1 MENNSITK
9 EEKTH
14 NQYIDFI
21 RVLDEVDI
29 ENLSDRG
36 LQAFYAACYD
46 GEIDA
51 NIELRNRVL

>member
-9 EEKTH
+9 EEKIH
-14 NQYIDFI
+14 NLYMDFI
-21 RVLDEVDI
+21 RALDEVDI
-29 ENLSDRG
+29 ENLSDRD

-51 NIELRNRVL
+51 NIELRNRGL